1 MDVQSTFLEWDILA
15 VVTTCLKRKLI
26 NTDMKGAGVK
36 KGREQKKIVH
46 INFLLISPCAV
57 I

>member
-26 NTDMKGAGVK
+26 NTDMKGGGGK
-36 KGREQKKIVH
+36 KRERTKED
-46 INFLLISPCAV
+46 SAY
-57 I
+57 